1 MGSKR
6 IYVGGLTDHLADLK
20 EQDIKEVSEY
30 LFKKIYNFLI
40 KLFSPFGEVDSVVI
54 HREPL
59 TGKSKGYAFVQFKDA
74 NDAKEAVEKMDG
86 MLIANKTLKV

>member
-1 MGSKR
+1 M
-6 IYVGGLTDHLADLK
+6 
-20 EQDIKEVSEY
+20 
-30 LFKKIYNFLI
+30 
-40 KLFSPFGEVDSVVI
+40 DSVVI